1 MTKFLGFI
9 YHQYYLAYKLLN
21 SLGGKPSGI
30 EVTSRKKDL
39 EMVLKHFFELREGSE
54 VTVEF
59 LLSWLGFE
67 HDKKVFLSRHIK
79 EIFPG
84 VYTSRENKGGH
95 KQYPLYYV

>member
-1 MTKFLGFI
+1 MTRFLGFV
-9 YHQYYLAYKLLN
+9 YHQYYLAYNWLN

-39 EMVLKHFFELREGSE
+39 EMVLKQFFELREGCE

-59 LLSWLGFE
+59 LLSCLGFE
-67 HDKKVFLSRHIK
+67 HDKKVFLSRHVK

-84 VYTSRENKGGH
+84 VYTRRENKGGH
-95 KQYPLYYV
+95 K